1 MKIIKLLVILIVSIL
16 LYNSCKKD
24 GCELTTDDM
33 DWLLEEYDSL
43 YYLRNGTDTVVAHV
57 ETFFGQSEYDWQ
69 WGIRTGDNDYYG
81 ASRIFLPTKY
91 NDTISFKHWINACNE
106 NIKITVIKS
115 YSNNNILHLYY
126 YYMLKDSLP
135 IHSSFI
141 NNNEYA
147 NCFYF
152 SSSEDTVL
160 QELIFSKKYGV
171 VKFKTTQNELFELLP
186 LNLKE

>member
-43 YYLRNGTDTVVAHV
+43 YYLKNGTDTVVAKV
-57 ETFFGQSEYDWQ
+57 ISGFGQDEYDWQ

-81 ASRIFLPTKY
+81 YSYVIFNILQNNTL
-91 NDTISFKHWINACNE
+91 SFNYTINACNNNVMINE
-106 NIKITVIKS
+106 IKTYPNKKEIHVF
-115 YSNNNILHLYY
+115 YY
-126 YYMLKDSLP
+126 YLNKDS
-135 IHSSFI
+135 IK
-141 NNNEYA
+141 NNSVKIDDKEYT